1 MGGRG
6 TRQSHVRSWRSPARV
21 WTALMPRPAKKVK
34 SMSVNPTRRPG
45 ANGTHTKLAAVDGPA
60 LRRTDVIAEPDGARL
75 EAAARELLLGV
86 GEDPERDGLLDT
98 PARVRKSLQALTEGY
113 RLDPRDVV
121 GDALFEVEY
130 DDMVLVRDIELYSL
144 CEHHMLPFF
153 GRAHVAYI
161 PRGQVVGLSK
171 IPRLVDVFA
180 RRLQVQERLTREI
193 AECVQ
198 ELLNPLGVGVVIEAS
213 HLCMMMRGVEKQQS
227 TTRTSTLL
235 GQLRDDDRLRA
246 EFLALTTERR

>member
-1 MGGRG
+1 
-6 TRQSHVRSWRSPARV
+6 
-21 WTALMPRPAKKVK
+21 
-34 SMSVNPTRRPG
+34 
-45 ANGTHTKLAAVDGPA
+45 VDGPA
-60 LRRTDVIAEPDGARL
+60 RHIPDLLTEADSVRL
-75 EAAARELLLGV
+75 EAAARELLIGV
-86 GEDPERDGLLDT
+86 GEDPGRDGLLDT
-98 PARVRKSLQALTEGY
+98 PARVSKSLAALTEGY
-113 RLDPRDVV
+113 RMNPHEVV

-144 CEHHMLPFF
+144 CEHHLLPFF
-153 GRAHVAYI
+153 GRAHIAYI

-198 ELLNPLGVGVVIEAS
+198 ELLDPLGVGVVIEAS

-235 GQLRDDDRLRA
+235 GQLRDDAQTRA
-246 EFLALTTERR
+246 EFLALTADRR

>member
-1 MGGRG
+1 
-6 TRQSHVRSWRSPARV
+6 
-21 WTALMPRPAKKVK
+21 
-34 SMSVNPTRRPG
+34 MSVNPARRPG
-45 ANGTHTKLAAVDGPA
+45 ANGTHAKLAAVDGSA
-60 LRRTDVIAEPDGARL
+60 LRRQELFADPDGGRL
-75 EAAARELLLGV
+75 EAATRDLLIGV
-86 GEDPERDGLLDT
+86 GEDPARDGLLDT
-98 PARVRKSLQALTEGY
+98 PARVARSMEALTEGY
-113 RLDPRDVV
+113 RIDPRDVV
-121 GDALFEVEY
+121 GDALFDVEY

-144 CEHHMLPFF
+144 CEHHLLPFF

-198 ELLNPLGVGVVIEAS
+198 ELLDPLGVGVVIEAS

-235 GQLRDDDRLRA
+235 GQLRDDDRARA
-246 EFLALTTERR
+246 EFLALTSERR